1 MSNPDYFALA
11 VGLAMKQAASLKQ
24 EVHDGSTIT
33 EIEAAV
39 LRAEIHAA
47 GKKADRDL

>member
-1 MSNPDYFALA
+1 MDELA
-11 VGLAMKQAASLKQ
+11 KTCLEILLSPYPEQ
-24 EVHDGSTIT
+24 HDGSIT

>member
-1 MSNPDYFALA
+1 MDDLTKTCLEILLSPYPE
-11 VGLAMKQAASLKQ
+11 Q
-24 EVHDGSTIT
+24 HDGSTISR
-33 EIEAAV
+33 IEELV